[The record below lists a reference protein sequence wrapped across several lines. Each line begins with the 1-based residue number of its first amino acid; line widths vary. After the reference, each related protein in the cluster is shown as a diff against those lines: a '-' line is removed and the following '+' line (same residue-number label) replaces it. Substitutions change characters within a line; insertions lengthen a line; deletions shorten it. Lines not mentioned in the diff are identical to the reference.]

1 MKKIISTLM
10 VTFIVTCQLQ
20 AQIEVYS
27 NNKVGIGTTG
37 TVNSMLSVNHL
48 GYSYW
53 KGYIYNTADAN
64 SNGAFAASISQPTN
78 ASYWNIALQGSAT
91 AGLGS
96 VVGVRASAY
105 TSTPSTASSKAYGVY
120 ATAGNA
126 YSGRNY
132 AVYGLLQGTNNGAAI
147 FGTLN
152 SDVVLDN
159 KYAGYFYGTTKVN
172 GDFYCTTLTQ
182 TSDETAKKEVKQLD
196 KNNMAKLK
204 QLNGVSYKYKNPV
217 EMGQYGAET
226 TDTVADPN
234 TLFDAALYEQVHLGL
249 LAQELQAVY
258 PELVK
263 TDPSGLLGIDYM
275 GLIPVLLEA
284 IKEQQ
289 AAIDDQQTAIKILTD
304 EVDKLKTKAD
314 R

>member
-1 MKKIISTLM
+1 MKKIISALM
-10 VTFIVTCQLQ
+10 VTFIVTYQLQ

-37 TVNSMLSVNHL
+37 TVNSMLSVNTTGNSL
-48 GYSYW
+48 YSAS
-53 KGYIYNTADAN
+53 IYNGSTAGGSAGLYV
-64 SNGAFAASISQPTN
+64 SKAIPGSIGYWGFGT
-78 ASYWNIALQGSAT
+78 ASYISAGT
-91 AGLGS
+91 GNA
-96 VVGVRASAY
+96 VGIWGQATSSSAV
-105 TSTPSTASSKAYGVY
+105 STGRSYGVFGK
-120 ATAGNA
+120 AGNA
-126 YSGRNY
+126 SSGYNY
-132 AVYGLLQGTNNGAAI
+132 GIYGQLYGTNNGAGV
-147 FGTLN
+147 FGTVTGDI
-152 SDVVLDN
+152 DVAG
-159 KYAGYFYGTTKVN
+159 KYAGYFYGTTKVD
-172 GDFYCTTLTQ
+172 GAFYVGTALV

-289 AAIDDQQTAIKILTD
+289 AAIDDQQTAIKLLTD